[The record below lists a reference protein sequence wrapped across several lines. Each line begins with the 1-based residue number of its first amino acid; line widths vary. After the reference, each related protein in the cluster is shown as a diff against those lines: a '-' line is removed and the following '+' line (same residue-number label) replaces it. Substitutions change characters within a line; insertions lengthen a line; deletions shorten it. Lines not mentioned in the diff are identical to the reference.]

1 MVAALLT
8 FDRHWKHLTS
18 TRLPLLAFLKH
29 KFKMEAD
36 AEYCLHVMTELW
48 DWPGGKVFSL
58 DWQLLFASVRG
69 ALQATDPSMVGS
81 KGWGVMGGSWGHWV
95 GKGGWG
101 GTGAP
106 RGWGW
111 PYLVHGRQPSGL
123 WTAAAAVGNFLRTLL
138 HANWVLGMG
147 LIFAWPK
154 CTFSNWLKWAAY
166 AKWQTPF
173 D

>member
-18 TRLPLLAFLKH
+18 TRLPLLAFFKH

-48 DWPGGKVFSL
+48 NWPGGKVFSL

-81 KGWGVMGGSWGHWV
+81 RGWGVMGGSWGHWM

-101 GTGAP
+101 GTGLQGGGGDLIWCTAGSP
-106 RGWGW
+106 QGF
-111 PYLVHGRQPSGL
+111 GR
-123 WTAAAAVGNFLRTLL
+123 LL
-138 HANWVLGMG
+138 LLLATFCEHFYMLIGSWVWVLRLLYLLLTIMY
-147 LIFAWPK
+147 F
-154 CTFSNWLKWAAY
+154 F
-166 AKWQTPF
+166 
-173 D
+173 